1 MKEYTYQLEKEDY
14 REWIQWNIKKHD
26 QKKTR
31 YITAGVLLALL
42 ALTLGGNLSSGKP
55 LPAVLGSV
63 VMFLGLGVL
72 MFYFISPQN
81 QERMIWKK
89 SGLKKMEKTGF
100 PRVNL
105 VLRDDGF
112 DLYGPN
118 RDETQIHYQ
127 YTSLAEIVELERLFL
142 LKTAD
147 GGYQFVSKKAFADS
161 GERQEFLDL
170 LNEKIK
176 DAKENPE
183 KYKKE
188 EPASGGGEEDD
199 RPAVWEEGYV
209 VRNKNTANMGKI
221 GQMAHILA
229 PSGGEEADGCA
240 DAKGRENGASER
252 ETVKEKAETQEEKE
266 GTEPGLTEAGQ
277 EEKEKTAA
285 GALDTKEESG
295 TLEGG
300 DAEASC
306 PGKE

>member
-127 YTSLAEIVELERLFL
+127 YTSLSEIVELERLFL

-147 GGYQFVSKKAFADS
+147 GGYQFVSKKAFADG
-161 GERQEFLDL
+161 GERQEFLDFL
-170 LNEKIK
+170 DEKIK

-188 EPASGGGEEDD
+188 EPSSGGGEADD

-209 VRNKNTANMGKI
+209 VRNKNTASMGKI

-229 PSGGEEADGCA
+229 PSGEEEPEPGETLRAEP
-240 DAKGRENGASER
+240 EGALKPEP
-252 ETVKEKAETQEEKE
+252 ELE
-266 GTEPGLTEAGQ
+266 EPGLNEAGQ
-277 EEKEKTAA
+277 EEKEKTAVE
-285 GALDTKEESG
+285 ALDAKEESG
-295 TLEGG
+295 TVEGG

-306 PGKE
+306 PGKER